1 MEHPT
6 DTIPTATFLIK
17 GTTSTPLPVAIKI
30 TATPAAHAV
39 AVSVA
44 AAVLA
49 EVVAAVSVPMVH
61 ALEVASVMV
70 EEDKLID

>member
-1 MEHPT
+1 M
-6 DTIPTATFLIK
+6 FLIK
-17 GTTSTPLPVAIKI
+17 GTTSMLLPVAIKI
-30 TATPAAHAV
+30 TVAPVAHAV

-49 EVVAAVSVPMVH
+49 EVVAAVSVLVVH

-70 EEDKLID
+70 EEDKLIY

>member
-1 MEHPT
+1 M
-6 DTIPTATFLIK
+6 FLIK
-17 GTTSTPLPVAIKI
+17 GTTSILLPVAIK
-30 TATPAAHAV
+30 TTVAPAAHAV

-49 EVVAAVSVPMVH
+49 EVVAAVSVPVVH

-70 EEDKLID
+70 EEDKLIY

>member
-1 MEHPT
+1 M
-6 DTIPTATFLIK
+6 L
-17 GTTSTPLPVAIKI
+17 LPVAIK
-30 TATPAAHAV
+30 TTVAPEAHAV

-49 EVVAAVSVPMVH
+49 EVVAAVSVPVVH

-70 EEDKLID
+70 EEDKLIN